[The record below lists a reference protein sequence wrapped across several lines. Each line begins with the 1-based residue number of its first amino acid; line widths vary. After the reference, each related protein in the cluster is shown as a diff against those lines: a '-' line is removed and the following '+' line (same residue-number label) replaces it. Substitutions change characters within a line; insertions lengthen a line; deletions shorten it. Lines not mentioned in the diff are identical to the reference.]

1 MLESLFT
8 AIQSFSPVMQQA
20 ILYSFYMASGRRS
33 ADYASRRDLSAACA
47 DRRNYA
53 AIRAEEYFST
63 GAGHY
68 NTLRTVAMLTGASAK
83 EIHVATR
90 AADNMVNAEEGYISI
105 NGVNFGLL
113 F

>member
-1 MLESLFT
+1 MLEILFT

-20 ILYSFYMASGRRS
+20 ILYSFYLASGRRA
-33 ADYASRRDLSAACA
+33 ADYANRRDLSAACA

-53 AIRAEEYFST
+53 AIRAEEYFAT

-68 NTLRTVAMLTGASAK
+68 NTLRRVAELSGATVSN
-83 EIHVATR
+83 IHAATR
-90 AADNMVNAEEGYISI
+90 AADSMVNAAEGYIAI
-105 NGVNFGLL
+105 NGVNYGLL